1 MRKWTSAAPAS
12 RIISLILR
20 EVVPRT
26 TLSSTRMTRLP
37 RIRARFTFS
46 LRRTPRLRTCSLG
59 SIKVP
64 ENAAGSKLPYRPE
77 TTAQV
82 TARFRGANIH
92 WLLLARYV
100 GDRSDGF
107 GTTLNEYT
115 VMDGSFSYA
124 ITDDLSV
131 SLRAENLTN
140 KAYSDIVGYRSAG
153 RTLYL
158 GLNVSI

>member
-1 MRKWTSAAPAS
+1 M
-12 RIISLILR
+12 
-20 EVVPRT
+20 
-26 TLSSTRMTRLP
+26 
-37 RIRARFTFS
+37 
-46 LRRTPRLRTCSLG
+46 
-59 SIKVP
+59 
-64 ENAAGSKLPYRPE
+64 
-77 TTAQV
+77 
-82 TARFRGANIH
+82 
-92 WLLLARYV
+92 

-131 SLRAENLTN
+131 SMRAENLTN